1 MEYVFQQHPLL
12 QINAIFSNLFITQNS
27 DFDKKSPI
35 YKQEISHFIIYQQTT
50 IAKTRP
56 TITPAQPSI
65 TRNAVPTNLWIP
77 VTRNRIPKAKK
88 QTILGENPHWEI
100 WFAIPKK
107 NENRVKS
114 IQTNSWVQTHAQIA
128 AQITL
133 NANPFIVNIAK
144 YKFNIN
150 QKQNKLLLFSKNTL

>member
-50 IAKTRP
+50 IAKTKP
-56 TITPAQPSI
+56 TIMPAQPSA

-77 VTRNRIPKAKK
+77 VTRNRILKAKK
-88 QTILGENPHWEI
+88 QTILGENPH
-100 WFAIPKK
+100 
-107 NENRVKS
+107 
-114 IQTNSWVQTHAQIA
+114 
-128 AQITL
+128 
-133 NANPFIVNIAK
+133 
-144 YKFNIN
+144 
-150 QKQNKLLLFSKNTL
+150 